1 MATLY
6 VSEYRTL
13 ASVPSST
20 NYAPQAAQGPQE
32 PSLVDQTIAITGSST
47 QSARFNGFTALIR
60 VHCDAICS
68 IAIGTNPTATTTSKR
83 LAANQ
88 TEYFGVTR
96 DQQIAVITN
105 V

>member
-6 VSEYRTL
+6 VSEYRLL

-20 NYAPQAAQGPQE
+20 KYAPMPAQGPQE
-32 PSLVDQTIAITGSST
+32 PPQAEYVIAIGGSST
-47 QSARFNGFTALIR
+47 AGPIVGGYTALLR

-68 IAIGTNPTATTTSKR
+68 IAIGLSPTATTTNKR

-88 TEYFGVTR
+88 TEYFGCSQG
-96 DQQIAVITN
+96 QQIAVIAN